1 MARAFEY
8 GGYNFVPERKLTG
21 KESGFFAISKRICT
35 DTELG
40 FCEEGYAYPSKFPY
54 SHKSFME
61 ASTDK
66 ECDLYRCV
74 ENGRLYI
81 PCQHDLQIYRTAKQK
96 EYNVTITEILRKTV
110 TVEAESREEAEELVS
125 DGWHRA
131 DYILDAESFKEVS
144 FEAEKDEKKREEH
157 ER

>member
-81 PCQHDLQIYRTAKQK
+81 PCQHDLQIYRTEKQR
-96 EYNVTITEILRKTV
+96 EYKVTITETLSKTV
-110 TVEAESREEAEELVS
+110 TVEAESREEAEQIVC
-125 DGWHRA
+125 DRWNRA
-131 DYILDAESFKEVS
+131 DYILDAESFKDVS
-144 FEAEKDEKKREEH
+144 FKAENEEKKREVH